1 MIVTTEAVVLKS
13 MKYRETSRIVT
24 LYSRQF
30 GKFALIAKG
39 ARERNNRF
47 GAALIAMSH
56 VTAVVYKKENRDL
69 QFLSQ
74 CDVIDSYRHISEDME
89 RLATGMSVVE
99 LVDAVTHSE
108 EENPQLFGLLLHTLH
123 TVNTAPRN
131 VVNALYAFEVRLLDI
146 LGFRPNF
153 LTCFNCGS
161 PINENTVGK
170 AGAELKVSSGGILC
184 SECSTRGMGVDAV
197 SAGSVKML
205 QHLQEASDPSSV
217 TRITMSAQMRNEV
230 AATMRRCL
238 QSHIEGFRPLKSE
251 NMFSL
256 LQ

>member
-24 LYSRQF
+24 LYSQKF
-30 GKFALIAKG
+30 GKFSLVAKG
-39 ARERNNRF
+39 ARERSNRF
-47 GAALIAMSH
+47 GSALNAMSR
-56 VTAVVYKKENRDL
+56 VQAVVYKKENRDL
-69 QFLSQ
+69 QLLSQ
-74 CDVIDSYRHISEDME
+74 CDALDSFRHISEDME

-99 LVDAVTHSE
+99 LVDAVTHAE
-108 EENPQLFGLLLHTLH
+108 EGNAPLYELLVHTLH
-123 TVNTAPRN
+123 TINTAPRN

-146 LGFRPNF
+146 MGFRPNF
-153 LTCFNCGS
+153 LTCFHCGS
-161 PINENTVGK
+161 AIDETTVGK
-170 AGAELKVSSGGILC
+170 TGAELKVSYGGILC
-184 SECSTRGMGVDAV
+184 SSCSSRGMGVDAV
-197 SAGSVKML
+197 SAGSLKML
-205 QHLQEASDPSSV
+205 QQLQIASDPASV
-217 TRITMSAQMRNEV
+217 TRVTMSAQIRNEV